1 MIIVDLFLRCFT
13 LSSLVSP
20 LTASILGVEKF
31 PTGLTL
37 MLLSNIISIFGVN
50 VAAAI
55 QNGLSDAQPYIA
67 HKIFAGVSF
76 GLGFVICMI
85 LKLKASR
92 SLLSKI

>member
-1 MIIVDLFLRCFT
+1 M
-13 LSSLVSP
+13 SP

-55 QNGLSDAQPYIA
+55 QNGLSNAQPYIA